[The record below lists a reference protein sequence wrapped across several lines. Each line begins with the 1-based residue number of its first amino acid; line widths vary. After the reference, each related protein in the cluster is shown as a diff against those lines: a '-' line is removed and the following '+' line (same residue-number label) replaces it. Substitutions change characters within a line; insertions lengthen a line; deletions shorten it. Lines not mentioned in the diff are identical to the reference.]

1 MPARAV
7 LFDLGN
13 TLVSY
18 YRGPDFPP
26 ILRQS
31 LTACL
36 EQLNPTGILKLHDGL
51 LERALELNRERA
63 DLAVW
68 PLAER
73 LATLFPACANNPT
86 ALEHLTTAFLQPIFA
101 TARPD
106 PDACAVLEALRSRG
120 IRTAIVSNTPWGSPA
135 AAWRNE
141 LARHGLLD
149 AVDATVFCV
158 DVGYRK
164 PHPAP
169 MREALERLTA
179 SPEDAIFVGDDPRWD
194 LIGAKRAG
202 IRPVLLTP
210 EGSTD
215 APTDFTIIR
224 RLREV
229 LELEEMSST
238 LR

>member
-26 ILRQS
+26 VLRQS

-36 EQLNPTGILKLHDGL
+36 EQHNPTGILKLDDGL
-51 LERALELNRERA
+51 LERA
-63 DLAVW
+63 DLTVW

-73 LATLFPACANNPT
+73 LATLFPACANTPT
-86 ALEHLTTAFLQPIFA
+86 ALEHLTTAFLRPIFA

-106 PDACAVLEALRSRG
+106 PDACVVLEALRSRG
-120 IRTAIVSNTPWGSPA
+120 IRTAIVSNTPWGNTA

-141 LARHGLLD
+141 LARHGLLE
-149 AVDATVFCV
+149 AIDATAFCV

-169 MREALERLTA
+169 MRKALERLAA
-179 SPEDAIFVGDDPRWD
+179 SPENAIFVGDDPRWD

-215 APTDFTIIR
+215 APTDFTVIR
-224 RLREV
+224 SLREV
-229 LELEEMSST
+229 LELEEVSSE